1 MIANY
6 SRPAFAPQ
14 PKPAKGAAVLKR
26 KETAASLRSDEK
38 AVKAEVTKR
47 DGQKVC
53 RLDPD
58 CKHVKVG
65 IGVEGVHLDD
75 KGMGGDHGVRTT
87 RDRMLRGCL
96 IHHQGAKS
104 LHSGDLRV
112 QYLTDKG
119 TDGPI
124 ALLRP
129 SLTVTL
135 NSRLKKTEWEEFARE
150 RAIGVWMTAKE
161 MKANRAGT
169 VKFEVVK

>member
-1 MIANY
+1 MPLPNY
-6 SRPAFAPQ
+6 SRPAFNPQ
-14 PKPAKGAAVLKR
+14 PKPVKGEAVLKR
-26 KETAASLRSDEK
+26 KAAAATLRSDEK

-58 CKHVKVG
+58 CPHVKVG
-65 IGVEGVHLDD
+65 IRVEGVHLDD

-87 RDRMLRGCL
+87 RDRMLRGCF

-112 QYLTDKG
+112 KYLTDKG

-124 ALLRP
+124 ALEHKEVWFVNDERRD
-129 SLTVTL
+129 VWV
-135 NSRLKKTEWEEFARE
+135 EHARE
-150 RAIGVWMTAKE
+150 RAVGVWMTAKE
-161 MKANRAGT
+161 AK
-169 VKFEVVK
+169 